1 MTAIYCKTC
10 DKYYHLNCFE
20 LDEDDD
26 EENEEKEEHLNE
38 AERGNDTKKPSLFN
52 TCQLCQH

>member
-38 AERGNDTKKPSLFN
+38 AERGNDTKKTSTF
-52 TCQLCQH
+52 

>member
-20 LDEDDD
+20 LDED
-26 EENEEKEEHLNE
+26 EEEEEEHLEE
-38 AERGNDTKKPSLFN
+38 AERGNTKKENTFLFN
-52 TCQLCQH
+52 VCQLFQH